1 MLKPWQSH
9 QWVISELNA
18 GFLAQMELVLDVYA
32 QGYDPNYPVVCI
44 DETPGEILESEKEP
58 MQMRPGRPTRQ
69 DYIFHRTNRY
79 TLFMAVEPLGGWRL
93 VDVRQQG
100 TGCDFAELLVQLA
113 EHYPDAEQIT
123 VVLDNLSTHKLK
135 FLWEILPADEALE
148 IARRF
153 NFVKTP
159 VHGSWL
165 NMAEIELAAF
175 KKQCQGSRRFEKLSE
190 VRSEA
195 IAWAQR
201 RNELKVTIDWGFT
214 VDDSR
219 DRFRTHYERELSVE

>member
-1 MLKPWQSH
+1 
-9 QWVISELNA
+9 
-18 GFLAQMELVLDVYA
+18 MEMVLDVYA
-32 QGYDPNYPVVCI
+32 RDYDPNHPVVCF
-44 DETPGEILESEKEP
+44 DEAPGEVLESEKEP
-58 MQMRPGRPTRQ
+58 MEMRPGRPRRH
-69 DYIFHRTNRY
+69 DYEYHRTNRY
-79 TLFMAVEPLGGWRL
+79 TLFMAVEPLGGWRF

-100 TGCDFAELLVQLA
+100 TGRDFAEQLVRIAQ
-113 EHYPDAEQIT
+113 HYPDADQIT

-135 FLWEILPADEALE
+135 FLWEILPAEQALE
-148 IARRF
+148 IARRIKL
-153 NFVKTP
+153 VKTP

-175 KKQCQGSRRFEKLSE
+175 SEQCLGSRRFETLSE

-195 IAWAQR
+195 TAWAQR

-219 DRFRTHYERELSVE
+219 DRFRTHYERELGNQ

>member
-1 MLKPWQSH
+1 MKPWQSH

-18 GFLAQMELVLDVYA
+18 GFLAQMEMVLDVYA
-32 QGYDPNYPVVCI
+32 RAYDPTHPVVCI
-44 DETPGEILESEKEP
+44 DESPGEILESEKEP
-58 MQMRPGRPTRQ
+58 MQMHPGRPRRQ
-69 DYIFHRTNRY
+69 DYEYHRTNRY

-93 VDVRQQG
+93 TDVRQKG
-100 TGCDFAELLVQLA
+100 TGCDFAELLVRLA
-113 EHYPDAEQIT
+113 QHYSDADRIT

-135 FLWEILPADEALE
+135 FLWEILPADKALE

-153 NFVKTP
+153 EFVRTP

-175 KKQCQGSRRFEKLSE
+175 SSQCQGSRRFEHLSE
-190 VRSEA
+190 VQTEA
-195 IAWAQR
+195 QAWTRR
-201 RNELKVTIDWGFT
+201 RNEQKVTIDWGFT

-219 DRFRTHYERELSVE
+219 HRFRRHYERELRRA